1 MTELVG
7 SSKGYI
13 VKAILGLSFDPK
25 GCAIILYSY
34 YLL

>member
-1 MTELVG
+1 MTELVS

-25 GCAIILYSY
+25 GYAIILYLY
-34 YLL
+34 YFL